1 MASVTLPEI
10 LTPGLRSWATMIVF
24 LYSILTIEVA
34 TAQEVT
40 NEAGKKKKIDITNFD
55 TGLREANLFKA
66 IGNVVVKH
74 NDAVMWCDSAYL
86 YEKSNQVTAFS
97 RVRIEQGDTLKLF
110 GDYLFYD
117 GNTEKAFVT
126 GDVRLIDKE
135 TTLYTDALNYNLAD
149 RVAYYNTNGKIINN
163 DDTLRSIKG
172 TYYSHDKMFHFS
184 DSVRITGPD
193 YFITADTMHYQTES
207 EVVIFKGPTEITG
220 DSIRV
225 FAHQGWYD
233 TKNKISSIW
242 DQALVDNFKQLIE
255 GDTLYYDEVS
265 GYGRANGN
273 VSITDTANNSVVTGN
288 KAIYNKE
295 PENIF
300 VTEHAL
306 YMMAGESDT
315 LYMHADTLR
324 SISIT
329 DQADTA
335 LTYRLVRAYY
345 GTRVYSHDFQSKCDS
360 LAYSFRDST
369 IRMYGQPVIWS
380 EENQLTSDSVTLF
393 TKNNRMDRMELYSSS
408 FVTSQVDSI
417 RFNQIKGR
425 SLTGFFSENKLYKVV
440 VEGNG
445 ESIYYLIEE
454 DELVGVNYSKS
465 STIEILV
472 DDGKIRQVTEF
483 GNPDG
488 NLDPP
493 LLKKPDEQRLQGFRW
508 LNLLRPL
515 DKQDVFRGN

>member
-1 MASVTLPEI
+1 
-10 LTPGLRSWATMIVF
+10 MIVF
-24 LYSILTIEVA
+24 LYSILTIEVV

-207 EVVIFKGPTEITG
+207 EVTIAKSQPFPAVAATAADAGPH
-220 DSIRV
+220 DR
-225 FAHQGWYD
+225 
-233 TKNKISSIW
+233 
-242 DQALVDNFKQLIE
+242 
-255 GDTLYYDEVS
+255 
-265 GYGRANGN
+265 RPANA
-273 VSITDTANNSVVTGN
+273 V
-288 KAIYNKE
+288 
-295 PENIF
+295 
-300 VTEHAL
+300 
-306 YMMAGESDT
+306 
-315 LYMHADTLR
+315 LR
-324 SISIT
+324 SGIVRGSLPGGRIASP
-329 DQADTA
+329 QA
-335 LTYRLVRAYY
+335 
-345 GTRVYSHDFQSKCDS
+345 QSRPAK
-360 LAYSFRDST
+360 
-369 IRMYGQPVIWS
+369 P
-380 EENQLTSDSVTLF
+380 
-393 TKNNRMDRMELYSSS
+393 
-408 FVTSQVDSI
+408 
-417 RFNQIKGR
+417 
-425 SLTGFFSENKLYKVV
+425 
-440 VEGNG
+440 EGPAG
-445 ESIYYLIEE
+445 
-454 DELVGVNYSKS
+454 G
-465 STIEILV
+465 
-472 DDGKIRQVTEF
+472 
-483 GNPDG
+483 
-488 NLDPP
+488 
-493 LLKKPDEQRLQGFRW
+493 
-508 LNLLRPL
+508 
-515 DKQDVFRGN
+515 